1 MKIKNDGKFLF
12 YIIFGISLFCV
23 LFFCFTL
30 PYHNNDEEWFIVII
44 VIVLMVI
51 NPILMTLFLAKI
63 CLFDIVI
70 DAKGIHKIRF
80 KKETFFISW
89 DELKDIR
96 LYNPPGLWIVF
107 AKESLIKIKL
117 DKARLFMKTIS
128 LAYSHEIKLALIK
141 YCKDKTL
148 LDKLEIKNDSVLF

>member
-12 YIIFGISLFCV
+12 YIVFGISLFCG
-23 LFFCFTL
+23 LFFCFKL
-30 PYHNNDEEWFIVII
+30 PYHNNDEEWFMVII

-96 LYNPPGLWIVF
+96 LYNTSALWIVF

-117 DKARLFMKTIS
+117 DKARFFMKTIS

>member
-1 MKIKNDGKFLF
+1 MPPTFRTPPE
-12 YIIFGISLFCV
+12 SSAM
-23 LFFCFTL
+23 
-30 PYHNNDEEWFIVII
+30 
-44 VIVLMVI
+44 VIVFLVL
-51 NPILMTLFLAKI
+51 PILMTLFLAKI

-96 LYNPPGLWIVF
+96 LYNTSALWIVF

-117 DKARLFMKTIS
+117 
-128 LAYSHEIKLALIK
+128 EIITKINLNLKIQFTASVVVI
-141 YCKDKTL
+141 TL
-148 LDKLEIKNDSVLF
+148 RNMVMI